1 MEKLISTSTHIK
13 KVLKKL
19 EKKKELEKQTELEKQ
34 AQEYLDRW
42 AKQDPSCTQPDISS
56 VIAVLKQQQS

>member
-1 MEKLISTSTHIK
+1 MEKPISTSTHIK
-13 KVLKKL
+13 KVLKKI
-19 EKKKELEKQTELEKQ
+19 EKKKELEKQ